1 MERRRFLV
9 WSFVGAL
16 LWVLSITLLGYNLGR
31 RVPWL
36 RDNIDYAILAILALS
51 AVPIAFEWFRRRRH
65 EEPEQDQMHDP
76 AASVATDAA
85 DGTGPGADPD
95 ATDDTAVEEAQA

>member
-36 RDNIDYAILAILALS
+36 RDNIDYAVLAILALS
-51 AVPIAFEWFRRRRH
+51 AVPIVFEWWRRRRH
-65 EEPEQDQMHDP
+65 EDSEEPAGSATGDP
-76 AASVATDAA
+76 AVDETQTS
-85 DGTGPGADPD
+85 
-95 ATDDTAVEEAQA
+95 EAQS